1 MKCQVAKY
9 LSERELLQAYQSGF
23 RPKYSTTTALLKV
36 AHDLCSAQNAKRKV
50 VSFLLLLD
58 FSKAFDSVNYVLM
71 INKLRE
77 RFFFGSSALK
87 LI

>member
-23 RPKYSTTTALLKV
+23 RPKYRTT
-36 AHDLCSAQNAKRKV
+36 NAKRKV
-50 VSFLLLLD
+50 MSFLLLLD